1 MRGDSPGNQILL
13 LQLVTDGLR
22 SVLFDEPGPRADS
35 LDRSEEHTSE
45 LSHGYISYAV
55 FCLKKKKKIK
65 QKYILIIKY
74 QQITIEYVYQF
85 YNSFTRLSAIAT
97 YLLIVTHYLYVP
109 IVRTTARI

>member
-55 FCLKKKKKIK
+55 FCLKKKNTAAQTLHPPRQDTYTPTTLLLKK
-65 QKYILIIKY
+65 LV
-74 QQITIEYVYQF
+74 QIRTGRGRPHTSVAQVLL
-85 YNSFTRLSAIAT
+85 STRNLD
-97 YLLIVTHYLYVP
+97 
-109 IVRTTARI
+109 RARRC